1 MPDKKEPVLGGCG
14 KLGCDATGWKIDTNV
29 VPYGETWLVESWE
42 AWCPLHGSYGQQGSG
57 DVVWFDALPP
67 PVVAPPFEEDDAAKA
82 AYCGFNNI
90 ECYRKDR
97 NR

>member
-1 MPDKKEPVLGGCG
+1 MPEKEPVLGGCG
-14 KLGCDATGWKIDTNV
+14 KLGCSAIGWMIDTNV

-67 PVVAPPFEEDDAAKA
+67 PVVVPPFEEDDTAKA
-82 AYCGFNNI
+82 AYCGFKTV
-90 ECYRKDR
+90 EEYRR
-97 NR
+97 SMER